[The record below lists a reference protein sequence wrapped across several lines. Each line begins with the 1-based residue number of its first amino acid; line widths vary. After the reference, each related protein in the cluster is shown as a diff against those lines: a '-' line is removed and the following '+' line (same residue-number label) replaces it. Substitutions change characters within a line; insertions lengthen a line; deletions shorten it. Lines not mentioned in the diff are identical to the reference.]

1 MGTCCLESMVKI
13 LIGACYGRILHFK
26 TFQSRQFFVQ
36 FCTFLLHSFSY
47 RNSYSVRFLCITSF
61 VFRSFCK
68 FHRLQI
74 HFASEF
80 AATSSQF
87 RSVLFAIVPFSVQ
100 LCSSHTTFVSTFA
113 QFVSCHVFS
122 SFHSCHLHSLVTF
135 SFVFTVTTVIL
146 IRCYRNNKRVGTVG
160 LFAI

>member
-13 LIGACYGRILHFK
+13 LIGACYGRILHLK

-61 VFRSFCK
+61 VFRSFCN

-80 AATSSQF
+80 AATSSH
-87 RSVLFAIVPFSVQ
+87 A
-100 LCSSHTTFVSTFA
+100 VS
-113 QFVSCHVFS
+113 
-122 SFHSCHLHSLVTF
+122 F
-135 SFVFTVTTVIL
+135 SFVCHRTLFRSTLFKSHSVCKYLRLVCFLSCIFVVSQL
-146 IRCYRNNKRVGTVG
+146 SFAFLSNFQFCFYCNNRNSNSM
-160 LFAI
+160 LP